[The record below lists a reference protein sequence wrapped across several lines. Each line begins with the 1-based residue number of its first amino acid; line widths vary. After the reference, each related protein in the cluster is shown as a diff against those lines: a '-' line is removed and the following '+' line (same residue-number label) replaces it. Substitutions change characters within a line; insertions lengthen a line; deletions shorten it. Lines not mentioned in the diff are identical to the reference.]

1 MIVTSRASV
10 PTSISD
16 VSVIIGKR
24 SLNTRVLYYG
34 LIVVLAVD
42 SNRIP
47 PFLNIPSISDKEYK
61 VGDSIE
67 VFGLNYEHQLVQRKT
82 EISAISAIVCERSYT
97 FWRVSNTEGYSLSD
111 SPKTYGG
118 VLLDPANDSLF
129 ALWIEVGDSSYW
141 GLDYRYYVLPIIES
155 LRAREEVRM
164 WSAGWEFEYIH
175 LARTMDLGMPEHHA
189 TRIDSIAKEVGT
201 GAQVVRAAYNLRH
214 SNTGFNVGDFIL
226 EINEETVG
234 RMADVRHLFQA
245 ETSSVLVLR
254 NGEEKELNIHGK
266 QVPSHGVS
274 RIICWAGAL
283 LQQSPSLAL
292 DQTTI
297 EFTRAIEKEGIAN
310 PEDLV
315 YISSLFEGSPGDRV
329 LCPSSWILEIAE
341 QKVRKLDDVVD
352 IINSLKGRGESEESE
367 EYIRVKLLLVMG
379 YIQIVG
385 LKLNPQFWPAWTLER
400 KGNKW
405 IRTEL
410 E

>member
-10 PTSISD
+10 PSSISD

-24 SLNTRVLYYG
+24 SLTARILYYG
-34 LIVVLAVD
+34 LVAVLTVD

-47 PFLNIPSISDKEYK
+47 ALLQIPDISDTEYK

-97 FWRVSNTEGYSLSD
+97 FWRISNAEGYSLLD

-118 VLLDPANDSLF
+118 VLLDPTNDSLF
-129 ALWIEVGDSSYW
+129 ALWIEVGDNCYW
-141 GLDYRYYVLPIIES
+141 GLDYRYYVLPIIEA
-155 LRAREEVRM
+155 LRAKEEVRM
-164 WSAGWEFEYIH
+164 WSSGWEFEYIH

-189 TRIDSIAKEVGT
+189 TRIDTIAKEAGT

-214 SNTGFNVGDFIL
+214 SSTGFNVGDFIL
-226 EINEETVG
+226 EVNEDAVG
-234 RMADVRHLFQA
+234 RMADIRHIFYA
-245 ETSSVLVLR
+245 ETASVLVLR
-254 NGEEKELNIHGK
+254 NGEEKELSVQGK
-266 QVPSHGVS
+266 QVPSKGTS
-274 RIICWAGAL
+274 KIICWAGAL
-283 LQQSPSLAL
+283 LQQSPTLAL
-292 DQTTI
+292 DQTTL
-297 EFTRAIEKEGIAN
+297 EFTRALEKEGIEN
-310 PEDLV
+310 PDELV
-315 YISSLFEGSPGDRV
+315 YISSLFEGSPSDRV
-329 LCPSSWILEIAE
+329 LYAASWLLEIAE
-341 QKVRKLDDVVD
+341 RKVRKLDDVVD
-352 IINSLKGRGESEESE
+352 IIKSLKGRGEESE
-367 EYIRVKLLLVMG
+367 EYIRVKLVLGMG

-400 KGNKW
+400 KEKKW